1 MGESEAIV
9 NIIDFLSYYD
19 DVRTELKIIVYL
31 QFRIYGNGHNCGTG
45 NAIDVK
51 FSPNKALISIY
62 HPV

>member
-31 QFRIYGNGHNCGTG
+31 QIRIYKNGHNSRTG
-45 NAIDVK
+45 KAIDLKVL
-51 FSPNKALISIY
+51 PNKTLISI
-62 HPV
+62 